1 MPDGLSLDA
10 LQVIRIRQ
18 MNGIRRF
25 GLSIPQYRELRARSR
40 AQNAEA
46 YLRLRGLDPA
56 DPAATALREQY
67 LADTPGNVTDLED
80 DGAGQFW
87 GGLLDRVIATG
98 TRTGLWTCARPLI
111 ATEPGGDIN
120 GYCFVDA
127 AGTAAILVDSYL
139 ATFAHLL
146 AKVTAMALT
155 APDAEQLALNRQ
167 EFAERLHQPE
177 IILRL
182 ADMLVAFVEAG
193 TCSAAEQ
200 YWADPRYEWLVNQLR
215 DGMEEFV
222 VGHEC
227 GHIQL
232 GHVRDPHMCSGHSLE
247 ALTQMIDERTP
258 NYIYRH
264 HREREADSFG
274 LSMVLNGVD
283 LENGDSELRFAGPFL
298 FFIGLDLLEKTLFL
312 YSNGRSFGD
321 RPEDALGMM
330 MGILTPTTHPPAYS
344 RARFLL
350 DQIERSNAPPRFKAV
365 AAFFGSDVPA
375 AFAEAQQT
383 IARVIKDRVRPE
395 RVHARWRARQGEFA
409 VMTAAGREALERV
422 DAGGQDA
429 DQAEGGSGALP
440 GGGGAASQ

>member
-10 LQVIRIRQ
+10 LQMIRIRQ

-25 GLSIPQYRELRARSR
+25 GLTIPQYRELQARSR

-56 DPAATALREQY
+56 DPAAAALREQY

-80 DGAGQFW
+80 DGAGRFW

-98 TRTGLWTCARPLI
+98 TRTGHWTSTRPII
-111 ATEPGGDIN
+111 ATERGGDIN

-139 ATFAHLL
+139 ATYAHLL
-146 AKVTAMALT
+146 AKVVAMALT

-167 EFAERLHQPE
+167 EFADRLHQPE
-177 IILRL
+177 IISRL
-182 ADMLVAFVEAG
+182 ADMLMAFVEAG

-215 DGMEEFV
+215 DGMEEFI

-232 GHVRDPHMCSGHSLE
+232 GHVHDPLLRTGHSLE
-247 ALTQMIDERTP
+247 ALTQMIDAKTP

-264 HREREADSFG
+264 QKEREADSFG

-298 FFIGLDLLEKTLFL
+298 FFIGLDLLEKTLFF

-330 MGILTPTTHPPAYS
+330 IGILTPTTHPPAYS
-344 RARFLL
+344 RARFLV

-375 AFAEAQQT
+375 AFAEARQT
-383 IARVIKDRVRPE
+383 IERVIKKQAKPGA
-395 RVHARWRARQGEFA
+395 VHARWRARQGEFA
-409 VMTAAGREALERV
+409 VMSAMGREVLERV
-422 DAGGQDA
+422 TAGPQGA
-429 DQAEGGSGALP
+429 GQAEGGAGALP
-440 GGGGAASQ
+440 GEGGAASQ

>member
-1 MPDGLSLDA
+1 MADGLSLDA

-25 GLSIPQYRELRARSR
+25 GLSIPQYREIQARSR
-40 AQNAEA
+40 AQTAEA
-46 YLRLRGLDPA
+46 YLRLRGIDPA
-56 DPAATALREQY
+56 DPAAATFRAQY
-67 LADTPGNVTDLED
+67 LADTAGNVTDLED
-80 DGAGQFW
+80 AGAGQFW

-98 TRTGLWTCARPLI
+98 TRTGQWTCARPII
-111 ATEPGGDIN
+111 ATERGGDIN

-146 AKVTAMALT
+146 AKVVAMALT
-155 APDAEQLALNRQ
+155 APDATQIALDRQ
-167 EFAERLHQPE
+167 AFADRLHQPE
-177 IILRL
+177 TISRL
-182 ADMLVAFVEAG
+182 ADMLMAFVEAG

-215 DGMEEFV
+215 DGMEEFI

-232 GHVRDPHMCSGHSLE
+232 RHVHDPHMCTGHGLE
-247 ALTQMIDERTP
+247 ALTQMINENTP

-283 LENGDSELRFAGPFL
+283 FDSGDSELRFAGPFL
-298 FFIGLDLLEKTLFL
+298 FFIGLDLLERMLFF
-312 YSNGRSFGD
+312 YTTGRSFWD
-321 RPEDALGMM
+321 RPEDALGL
-330 MGILTPTTHPPAYS
+330 ILSTLRPTTHPPAYS
-344 RARFLL
+344 RARFLV
-350 DQIERSNAPPRFKAV
+350 DQIERSNAPARFKAV
-365 AAFFGSDVPA
+365 ATFFGSDVPA
-375 AFAEAQQT
+375 AFAEAQRT
-383 IARVIKDRVRPE
+383 IERVIKDRVGPE
-395 RVHARWRARQGEFA
+395 RVHARWQAKQGEFA
-409 VMTAAGREALERV
+409 VMAAAGREALQRV
-422 DAGGQDA
+422 GAGGQDA